1 LQRSRHPPVRS
12 PLYPRWANTAYR
24 LALIAIVVTAAA
36 VICLPMLYVRTTYNT
51 SQFIPWAQPV
61 EFDHR
66 HHVRDNGIECLYCHS
81 AAERSPNAGVPT
93 TGVCMGC
100 HGQIWNQSP
109 LLAVVRRSYFSGTP
123 LNWKRVHDL
132 PDFVYF
138 DHSVHIARGIGCEHC
153 HGDVGRMARVVQTQ
167 PLTMGWCLD
176 CHRSARALPPAHAP
190 SDAFKASIA
199 MFTDWRAPDRSITSL
214 TTCTACHR

>member
-1 LQRSRHPPVRS
+1 VQA

-24 LALIAIVVTAAA
+24 VVVVLLLAIPATFIVG
-36 VICLPMLYVRTTYNT
+36 PMIYVRTTYNT
-51 SQFIPWAQPV
+51 NQFVPWDQPI

-66 HHVRDNGIECLYCHS
+66 HHSRDDGIECLYCHS
-81 AAERSPNAGVPT
+81 AAERSASAGVPT

-100 HGQIWNQSP
+100 HAQIWNQSP
-109 LLAVVRRSYFSGTP
+109 LLDLVRRSYFSGEP
-123 LNWKRVHDL
+123 IDWKRVHDL

-138 DHSVHIARGIGCEHC
+138 NHSVHVTQGIACENC
-153 HGDVGRMARVVQTQ
+153 HGDVGQMARVMQVQ

-176 CHRSARALPPAHAP
+176 CHRRASERP
-190 SDAFKASIA
+190 SPTTEVPRDA
-199 MFTDWRAPDRSITSL
+199 WRATIEMFDPKPTGDRAVTPL